1 MKKSIVNTMVW
12 VSSLLGATH
21 VLSAHASEGEVL
33 VLLSSETSME
43 LASGET
49 IETGYYLN
57 EFGIPAKALVD
68 AGYKLILATP
78 KGNAPAVD
86 QKSVSVNYFGGD
98 ETKLQSIKK
107 FIANLPD
114 INDTA
119 SFSEILAAGLD
130 EFDAVFIPGGHA
142 PLIDLANNP
151 QVGEIL
157 RHFNRENKP
166 TAAICHGPI
175 TLLSAQS
182 EPKAYYQ
189 SLTTQSPVQ
198 AKNWIYDGY
207 QMTIF
212 SNPEEQVFEST
223 LNGEKLNFY
232 PAAAMSQAGGK
243 MQFANAWQPKVVVD
257 RELITGQNPF
267 SDTLL
272 VEKLLEMLAEEP
284 NIKQ

>member
-1 MKKSIVNTMVW
+1 M
-12 VSSLLGATH
+12 SSLLGSALA
-21 VLSAHASEGEVL
+21 LSVHASEGEVL

-68 AGYKLILATP
+68 AGYKLVLATP

-86 QKSVSVNYFGGD
+86 QKSVTVDYFGGD

-232 PAAAMSQAGGK
+232 PAAAMSQAGGE

-267 SDTLL
+267 SDKLL
-272 VEKLLEMLAEEP
+272 AEKLLEMLAKEP

>member
-1 MKKSIVNTMVW
+1 MKKGIVNILGW
-12 VSSLLGATH
+12 VSSLLGAVLT
-21 VLSAHASEGEVL
+21 LSAHASEGEVL

-68 AGYKLILATP
+68 AGYKLVLATP

-86 QKSVSVNYFGGD
+86 QKSVTVDYFGGD

-182 EPKAYYQ
+182 EPKAYYK

-232 PAAAMSQAGGK
+232 PAAAMSQAGGE

-272 VEKLLEMLAEEP
+272 AEKLLEMLAKEP

>member
-1 MKKSIVNTMVW
+1 MKKGIVNTLGW
-12 VSSLLGATH
+12 VSSLLGAALA
-21 VLSAHASEGEVL
+21 LSAHASEGEVL

-68 AGYKLILATP
+68 AGYKLVLATP

-86 QKSVSVNYFGGD
+86 QKSVTVDYFGGD

-182 EPKAYYQ
+182 EPKAYYK
-189 SLTTQSPVQ
+189 SLTTQSPVR

-223 LNGEKLNFY
+223 LNGEKLKFY
-232 PAAAMSQAGGK
+232 PAAAMSQAGGE

-272 VEKLLEMLAEEP
+272 AEKLLEMLAKEP

>member
-1 MKKSIVNTMVW
+1 MNKSLVNTIVW
-12 VSSLLGATH
+12 VSSLLGSALA
-21 VLSAHASEGEVL
+21 LSAHASEGEVL

-68 AGYKLILATP
+68 AGYKLVLATP
-78 KGNAPAVD
+78 RGNAPAVD
-86 QKSVSVNYFGGD
+86 QKSVTVDYFGGD

-107 FIANLPD
+107 FIANLPG

-151 QVGEIL
+151 QVGDIL

-182 EPKAYYQ
+182 EPKAYYK

-232 PAAAMSQAGGK
+232 PAAAMSQAGGE

-272 VEKLLEMLAEEP
+272 AEKLLEMLAKEP